1 MEHLS
6 EVEYADTCAGFA
18 ANCMFWIDLLVLT
31 FARASERDLS
41 LPGDRDSPK
50 LLLPSVLQQSTWQ
63 CIGLK
68 TGDACEC
75 SEALFYLDIVLDI
88 KQLVLFGNSE
98 LYGYLALNLAGM
110 ALPPVFTTLE
120 AIRFGERGSP
130 EKDRLE
136 RLLSPTLLLPAVLAA
151 IITPNLDG
159 SLGGAVGFGSQDSR
173 GLAGLFRSSG
183 AAIAGRSL

>member
-1 MEHLS
+1 MTVS
-6 EVEYADTCAGFA
+6 
-18 ANCMFWIDLLVLT
+18 MW
-31 FARASERDLS
+31 S
-41 LPGDRDSPK
+41 
-50 LLLPSVLQQSTWQ
+50 LPSVLYKSARQ

-75 SEALFYLDIVLDI
+75 SEAIFYLDIVLDI

-110 ALPPVFTTLE
+110 ALPPIFTTLE
-120 AIRFGERGSP
+120 AIEFSANDCA

-151 IITPNLDG
+151 IITQTLMAVLVALSAVAQRRGCEESSGHVQLRLPVVAFRDALSRG
-159 SLGGAVGFGSQDSR
+159 STHSSRGRKWPRRGTKAERNWWGFGPVS
-173 GLAGLFRSSG
+173 GLRLGVDVP
-183 AAIAGRSL
+183 